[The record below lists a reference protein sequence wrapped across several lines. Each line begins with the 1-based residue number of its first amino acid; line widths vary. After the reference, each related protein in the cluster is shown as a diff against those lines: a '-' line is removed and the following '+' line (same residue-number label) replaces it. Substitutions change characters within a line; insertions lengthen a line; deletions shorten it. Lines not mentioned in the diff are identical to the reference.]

1 MDGGRWGDNVRM
13 MLCCVNVVVSVGRY
27 GSGLGKRCVYD
38 MHGNGNEGEG
48 VRLRCWVGNSR
59 G

>member
-1 MDGGRWGDNVRM
+1 M